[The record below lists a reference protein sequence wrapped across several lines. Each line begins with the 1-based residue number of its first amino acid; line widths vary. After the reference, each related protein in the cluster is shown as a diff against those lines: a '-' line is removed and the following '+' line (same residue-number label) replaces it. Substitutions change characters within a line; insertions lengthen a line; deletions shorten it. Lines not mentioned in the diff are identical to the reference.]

1 MKPFLALVSLIC
13 LTLVAQAA
21 DETTATPWGSI
32 AWQKQQ
38 AEITVTT
45 LPENRKLKIPALR
58 APLESLLW
66 SHDGRQHAV
75 SLSPELDS
83 WLITLPGDFKAGEKL
98 ILKTTAPI
106 DHGTE
111 PQVIVGH
118 TESNE
123 AEKWWTETILLP
135 AHAATIPSSKL
146 LRYEPQ
152 IYKNTVGYWANE
164 TDTCQWQ
171 FHSPASRTYRVFL
184 LQGCGKGQGGSEVA
198 VEVDGQRLTFTT
210 QETGHFQHFRRL
222 DLGTITIKDEGTKT
236 LKIIPLKKAH
246 GAVMDVRE
254 VQLLAASSPE
264 RLSLPSSGDRF
275 LTNSIGVQLAKV
287 PAGEFLMGSPE
298 SEEERSDDE
307 DQHPVKISKDFFL
320 GQHEIT
326 YGQFRKFVEST
337 GYVTSQIRKGLPGF
351 GYDEKAK
358 AMEELPQ
365 FNWQNTGWV
374 QQDNHPVVNV
384 SWEDAVAFCD
394 WLSKVEG
401 KKYRLPTD
409 AEWEYACRAGT
420 KTRYYTG
427 EAEETL
433 RPATNLADLSFNRM
447 YPNATW
453 NVDWDDKHPF
463 AAPVGSFQP
472 NAWGMYDM
480 HGNVWEWCQDWYAP
494 IVIDKA
500 NPPAVA
506 VDPAG
511 PAQGELRVL
520 RGGAFTNRLRFVRSA
535 DRNRLRPKY
544 RANFTGFRIVLEQ

>member
-1 MKPFLALVSLIC
+1 MKLFLAFFSLLWLSVS
-13 LTLVAQAA
+13 VHAA
-21 DETTATPWGSI
+21 DEVATTPWGSI

-45 LPENRKLKIPALR
+45 VPPDRKLKIPALR

-66 SHDGRQHAV
+66 NQEGKLKSV
-75 SLSPELDS
+75 SLSPEIDS
-83 WLITLPGDFKAGEKL
+83 WLITLPGDFVAGQK
-98 ILKTTAPI
+98 ITLKTAAPI
-106 DHGTE
+106 DRGTE
-111 PQVIVGH
+111 PQTVVGVQ
-118 TESNE
+118 EKND
-123 AEKWWTETILLP
+123 AEKWWTETIILP
-135 AHAATIPSSKL
+135 AHAATIPGAKL

-164 TDTCQWQ
+164 KDTCQWQ
-171 FHSPASRTYRVFL
+171 FHSEADRTYRVIL
-184 LQGCGKGQGGSEVA
+184 QQGCGQGQGGSEVDI
-198 VEVDGQRLTFTT
+198 EVDGQRLTFTT

-222 DLGTITIKDEGTKT
+222 DLGTITIKEAGVKT
-236 LKIIPLKKAH
+236 LKIVPVKKAH
-246 GAVMDVRE
+246 GAIMDVRE
-254 VQLLAASSPE
+254 IRLLAASSPE
-264 RLSLPSSGDRF
+264 RLNLPANGDRF
-275 LTNSIGVQLAKV
+275 LTNSIGVPLAKL
-287 PAGEFLMGSPE
+287 PAGEYLMGSPE
-298 SEEERSDDE
+298 TEEERSDDE
-307 DQHPVKISKDFFL
+307 DQHPVRISKAFFL

-337 GYVTSQIRKGLPGF
+337 GYVTTQLQKGLPGF

-384 SWEDAVAFCD
+384 SWEDAVAFCE

-427 EAEETL
+427 EVEESL
-433 RPATNLADLSFNRM
+433 RPATNLADISFNKM

-453 NVDWDDKHPF
+453 NVDWDDQHPF
-463 AAPVGSFQP
+463 AAPVGSFLP
-472 NAWGMYDM
+472 NAWGVYDM
-480 HGNVWEWCQDWYAP
+480 HGNVWEWCHDWYAP
-494 IVIDKA
+494 IVVDKA
-500 NPPAVA
+500 NPPTIA
-506 VDPAG
+506 VDPRG
-511 PAQGELRVL
+511 PEQGELRVL